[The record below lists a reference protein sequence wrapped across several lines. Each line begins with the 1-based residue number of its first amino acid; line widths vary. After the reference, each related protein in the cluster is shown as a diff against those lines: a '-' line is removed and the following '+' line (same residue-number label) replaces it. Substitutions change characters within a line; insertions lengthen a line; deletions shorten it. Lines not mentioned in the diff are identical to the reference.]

1 MKYGLIAIA
10 FLALSGCTEQQVLGT
25 MEAMRTGGGAPLN
38 NGEVVSGLK
47 EALRVGTERSVLKG
61 SAQDGFNGNAL
72 IRIPFPPEAI
82 KVKNTL
88 LDLGLKKPVDD
99 LELTLN
105 RAAES
110 AAKEAVP
117 IFVEA
122 ITSMTIADGF
132 AILNGG
138 EHAATIYLKEKTT
151 AALLQRFRP
160 VVEQA
165 TQKVA
170 LTSYWKPVADAYNT
184 TTLFTGNKA
193 IEPDLNAYVT
203 NKAADGLFLLLA
215 DEEKRIRQDP
225 LARTTAILQR
235 VFGVQ

>member
-1 MKYGLIAIA
+1 M
-10 FLALSGCTEQQVLGT
+10 
-25 MEAMRTGGGAPLN
+25 
-38 NGEVVSGLK
+38 
-47 EALRVGTERSVLKG
+47 RSVWL
-61 SAQDGFNGNAL
+61 AA
-72 IRIPFPPEAI
+72 RVEA
-82 KVKNTL
+82 
-88 LDLGLKKPVDD
+88 DLHVGAGLVV
-99 LELTLN
+99 N
-105 RAAES
+105 RRRAAES

-138 EHAATIYLKEKTT
+138 EHAATNYLKEKTT

-184 TTLFTGNKA
+184 TTLFTGKKA
-193 IEPDLNAYVT
+193 VEPDLNAYVT